1 MTYQEPPMAAISAE
15 NVSAVDRRLL
25 VQQAFRIE
33 WFTVGWMTIE
43 AIVAVAS
50 ALAAH
55 SLSLLAFGIDSAI
68 ELVSAGVLLWRLTV
82 ELRHGKEFSEA
93 AEWAASRI
101 GGGLLLALAAYV
113 VAGAGWSLWQRQGEE
128 FSLPGLVVAAIA
140 IPAMYLLARAKLR
153 LADQLGSRAL
163 RIDAIESAACGYLS
177 AIVVI
182 GLLAQWLFGAW
193 WVDGVTSLAL
203 VYFLAKEGLEG
214 WQGEDCCDGAQL

>member
-93 AEWAASRI
+93 AERAASRI

-163 RIDAIESAACGYLS
+163 RIDAIESAACGGHRMS
-177 AIVVI
+177 
-182 GLLAQWLFGAW
+182 
-193 WVDGVTSLAL
+193 AL
-203 VYFLAKEGLEG
+203 VETPFVVTRESGRWRIG
-214 WQGEDCCDGAQL
+214 CCGMR